1 MEEVVIFHTN
11 DLHSHLENWPKIRR
25 YLNQKK
31 KLYES
36 ENKTVIIVDLGDFVD
51 RWHPLT
57 EATDGQANIEL
68 MNQVR
73 YDAATIG
80 NNEGVGN
87 SKKKLD
93 HLYDQANF
101 DVILGNLFD
110 STTLKRPEWAKKY
123 KIIET
128 ANKTKLALIALT
140 APFPLTYKPNGWTIQ
155 TTKEVLPELVKEVQE
170 ISDGIILMSH
180 LGIDDDL
187 KIASMYPEINVILGS
202 HTHHLFR
209 YGEKVNQTQLSAAG
223 KFGLF
228 VGEVHLW
235 FEDGEVVKSTAEA
248 IPTEEFEE
256 TDKDKIEVENYLSL
270 GHQLLVDKKVASI
283 SKTFS
288 VDLHSEHTLMTVV
301 IEALK
306 EKGKT
311 EVAILNS
318 GLFLIDLPVGIVNE
332 DILHS
337 TLPHPMHLIK
347 VTLKGIDL
355 IRLIREM
362 EKNRQYL
369 RKFPIVGMGFRGKIF
384 GDLYYGGITYHKKT
398 NEVLWLGKTVDLTKN
413 YTFTTVDHFMFIPFF
428 PTIELAGKVEFLFP
442 EFIRNVV
449 SGYLAEHYPIQ

>member
-1 MEEVVIFHTN
+1 MEEIIIFHTN

-31 KLYES
+31 KLYEA
-36 ENKTVIIVDLGDFVD
+36 ENKTVLTLDLGDFVD

-57 EATDGQANIEL
+57 EASDGQANVEL
-68 MNQVR
+68 MNQVA

-87 SKKKLD
+87 SKEQLN
-93 HLYDQANF
+93 HLYDEASF

-110 STTLKRPEWAKKY
+110 PITLKRPEWAKKY

-128 ANKTKLALIALT
+128 PNKMKLALIALT
-140 APFPLTYKPNGWTIQ
+140 APFPLTYEPNGWTIR
-155 TTKEVLPELVKEVQE
+155 TMKEVLPELIKEVQK

-187 KIASMYPEINVILGS
+187 NIANIYPEINVILGS

-223 KFGLF
+223 KFGRF

-235 FEDGEVVKSTAEA
+235 IEDGEIVKSTAEA

-256 TDKDKIEVENYLSL
+256 TETDKKEVENYLIL
-270 GHQLLVDKKVASI
+270 GHRLLIDKKVAI
-283 SKTFS
+283 IPETLT
-288 VDLHSEHTLMTVV
+288 VDLHNEKTVMSMA

-306 EKGKT
+306 EKGQT

-318 GLFLIDLPVGIVNE
+318 GLFLADLPAGVVNE
-332 DILHS
+332 DMLHS

-347 VTLKGIDL
+347 VTLKGADL
-355 IRLIREM
+355 IRLIKEM

-384 GDLYYGGITYHKKT
+384 GDLYYGGLTYQKKT
-398 NEVLWLGKTVDLTKN
+398 KDVLWLGNPVDLNEN
-413 YTFTTVDHFMFIPFF
+413 YTFTTVDHLMFIPFF
-428 PTIELAGKVEFLFP
+428 PTIEIAGKVEFLFP

-449 SGYLAEHYPIQ
+449 SDYLAEHYPIQ

>member
-1 MEEVVIFHTN
+1 MEEIIIFHTN

-31 KLYES
+31 KLYEA
-36 ENKTVIIVDLGDFVD
+36 ENKTVLTLDLGDFVD

-57 EATDGQANIEL
+57 EASDGQANVEL
-68 MNQVR
+68 MNQVA

-87 SKKKLD
+87 SKEQLN
-93 HLYDQANF
+93 HLYDEASF

-110 STTLKRPEWAKKY
+110 PITLKRPEWAKKY

-128 ANKTKLALIALT
+128 PNKMKLALIALT
-140 APFPLTYKPNGWTIQ
+140 APFPLTYEPNGWTIR
-155 TTKEVLPELVKEVQE
+155 TMKEVLPELIKEVQK

-187 KIASMYPEINVILGS
+187 NIANIYPEINVILGS

-223 KFGLF
+223 KFGRF

-235 FEDGEVVKSTAEA
+235 IEDGEIVKSTAEA

-256 TDKDKIEVENYLSL
+256 TETDKMEVENYLTL
-270 GHQLLVDKKVASI
+270 GHQLLIDKKVACI
-283 SKTFS
+283 PETLT
-288 VDLHSEHTLMTVV
+288 VDLHNEKTVMSMA

-306 EKGKT
+306 EKGQT

-318 GLFLIDLPVGIVNE
+318 GLFLADLPAGVVNE
-332 DILHS
+332 DMLHS

-347 VTLKGIDL
+347 VTLKGADL
-355 IRLIREM
+355 IRLIKEM

-384 GDLYYGGITYHKKT
+384 GDLYYGGLTYHKKT
-398 NEVLWLGKTVDLTKN
+398 KDVLWLGNSVDLNEN
-413 YTFTTVDHFMFIPFF
+413 YTFTTVDHLMFIPFF
-428 PTIELAGKVEFLFP
+428 PTIEIAGKVEFLFP